1 VPAGSCSAT
10 GRAAMAPP
18 RAPIPDPP
26 SSLEAKHAQEL
37 SALTEAA
44 LSRQRR
50 ELARSLE
57 AALGHIPRPLRG
69 AVRRVLG
76 L

>member
-1 VPAGSCSAT
+1 MT
-10 GRAAMAPP
+10 PP
-18 RAPIPDPP
+18 KGQIPNPP
-26 SSLEAKHAQEL
+26 SSLDREHAQAL

-44 LSRQRR
+44 LRRQRR
-50 ELARSLE
+50 ELAESLD
-57 AALGHIPRPLRG
+57 AALDHIPRPLRG

>member
-1 VPAGSCSAT
+1 MPAGSCSAT

-18 RAPIPDPP
+18 KAPIPDPP
-26 SSLEAKHAQEL
+26 SSLESKRAREL

-50 ELARSLE
+50 ELAQSLE
-57 AALGHIPRPLRG
+57 AALDHIPRPLRG
-69 AVRRVLG
+69 AVRRALG

>member
-1 VPAGSCSAT
+1 
-10 GRAAMAPP
+10 MAPQK
-18 RAPIPDPP
+18 ASIPDPP

-44 LSRQRR
+44 LSRQRC